1 MQSRTMR
8 YAWSPATRWT
18 GFTVAL
24 LWVSPLSVSTGA
36 AMAADLQSSTD
47 SAAVEAKKNLC
58 IALNRGGNIAELK
71 EKFFEFY
78 DGKIVSASRLRP
90 EIFRIGQIGPLPT
103 FKVVQVVGPNEMLAS
118 IDGKM
123 FKIKGV
129 STADMADDQLIRL
142 TDFFSVR
149 TTETYNTV
157 AGSTNTVYVL
167 EPARGKM
174 PEVKPSRVYPWFNK
188 KDEVVITGEFKT
200 INGPNAVFLV
210 DGQES
215 KVPLTKFTRGDR
227 DVMRVILDRY
237 PQEKPEDKP
246 QDKATEKPPPQPVGI
261 D

>member
-1 MQSRTMR
+1 M
-8 YAWSPATRWT
+8 
-18 GFTVAL
+18 VAL
-24 LWVSPLSVSTGA
+24 LWVSPLSVSTDA

-58 IALNRGGNIAELK
+58 IALNRGGSIAELK

-78 DGKIVSASRLRP
+78 DGKIVSARYMRP
-90 EIFRIGQIGPLPT
+90 ETFRIGQVGPVST

-200 INGPNAVFLV
+200 INGPNAVFIV

-246 QDKATEKPPPQPVGI
+246 QDKATEKPRPQPVGI